1 MNLIN
6 TLLHP
11 IHIIQ
16 HYTRQMAPL
25 FWGVSI
31 MPFYIGWSLAS
42 KRILPAYSGL
52 VLFITSVIAIGPFLG
67 GATILLNDYW
77 DERYDTGNR
86 RKVKLP
92 LLRGLLKSRSIYYVS
107 LFFFFI
113 AAMMALFISPW
124 FLLFILSCIIL
135 SFLYSAP
142 PFRLKE
148 KPGLDFLTNA
158 IGAGVICTLAG
169 WTLIKP
175 INEFP
180 VLWGI
185 ISFFG
190 VGAIYMPTT
199 IIDYEPDI
207 SENVTTIAV
216 RFGKKN
222 AYYMGMA
229 CITIATSLVILMCIL
244 DYILDMKLLPVAIPI
259 AIGQIVSYWFFL
271 KKLDFKGGYF
281 AILVLTIFLFI
292 GNGLLLFYNAG
303 MLSLP

>member
-1 MNLIN
+1 MTLIN
-6 TLLHP
+6 TLLSP
-11 IHIIQ
+11 IQIIRR
-16 HYTRQMAPL
+16 YTRQMAPL

-52 VLFITSVIAIGPFLG
+52 WLFISSIIAIGPFLG
-67 GATILLNDYW
+67 DATILLNDYW
-77 DERYDTGNR
+77 DARYDTGNR
-86 RKVKLP
+86 RKVGLP
-92 LLRGLLKSRSIYYVS
+92 LIRGLLKPRSILYVS

-113 AAMMALFISPW
+113 ACLVAIFISML

-148 KPGLDFLTNA
+148 RPVLDFLTNA

-169 WTLIKP
+169 WTIIKP

-180 VLWGI
+180 VLRAF

-207 SENVTTIAV
+207 SENISTIAV
-216 RFGKKN
+216 RFGKKRSIIW
-222 AYYMGMA
+222 AWHVSP
-229 CITIATSLVILMCIL
+229 SLRRW
-244 DYILDMKLLPVAIPI
+244 
-259 AIGQIVSYWFFL
+259 SF
-271 KKLDFKGGYF
+271 
-281 AILVLTIFLFI
+281 
-292 GNGLLLFYNAG
+292 
-303 MLSLP
+303 